1 VFNPA
6 GQRYAKDVKAQE
18 ALNKLTGK
26 TPLDYGTKAAT
37 KKPKSVKAR
46 LAKGAAITG
55 GIGATGVALKLTRDS
70 DVSPNEAKT
79 KPAGQAAM
87 DDARTRRLNARR
99 EQFEK
104 AKAKAKPNK
113 KFGAAGESKFLKGR
127 SAVRQSVIDQINK
140 QGMTKALAA
149 VKSRRNDPEYLEAIR
164 RYYGAKR
171 LKQALEG

>member
-1 VFNPA
+1 
-6 GQRYAKDVKAQE
+6 
-18 ALNKLTGK
+18 
-26 TPLDYGTKAAT
+26 
-37 KKPKSVKAR
+37 
-46 LAKGAAITG
+46 
-55 GIGATGVALKLTRDS
+55 
-70 DVSPNEAKT
+70 
-79 KPAGQAAM
+79 M

-99 EQFEK
+99 EQFER
-104 AKAKAKPNK
+104 ASANPKPNK